1 MQAECLTLH
10 EFNQIMDV
18 SLSDIQRSLLTFL
31 QKRSDVVI
39 FGAYAVNA
47 YLKPSEVRMTTDIDI
62 QALQGQLLVAQISD
76 RLRQEFYIATRSR
89 EVKLNQAW
97 RIYQVLKSG
106 NRHLVDI
113 RQVDRLPEF
122 EVINQIQVLSP
133 LELIISKIISA
144 YARQNQPKGFSDL
157 RDLYSLILTFPQL
170 VNQIKIPSE
179 NERIRDFWNDVQL
192 QQIAFPQL
200 DEDLTY

>member
-89 EVKLNQAW
+89 EVKSNQAW

>member
-89 EVKLNQAW
+89 EVKSNQAW

-192 QQIAFPQL
+192 QQIAFPQS